1 MGEQDI
7 KDFIEMIGT
16 RPGVDLQQL
25 FYQPNPT
32 IYNADK
38 SAEEELNDLI
48 RDYEVYP
55 EGSLE
60 KEL

>member
-7 KDFIEMIGT
+7 KDLIEIIGT

-25 FYQPNPT
+25 FYKETEP
-32 IYNADK
+32 YNADK

>member
-1 MGEQDI
+1 
-7 KDFIEMIGT
+7 MIGT

-25 FYQPNPT
+25 FLETEPNQT

-48 RDYEVYP
+48 KDY
-55 EGSLE
+55 
-60 KEL
+60 K

>member
-1 MGEQDI
+1 
-7 KDFIEMIGT
+7 MIGT

-25 FYQPNPT
+25 FYKETEPLPLPIEIIQDNQT

-48 RDYEVYP
+48 KDY
-55 EGSLE
+55 
-60 KEL
+60 K

>member
-1 MGEQDI
+1 MGEQEI

-25 FYQPNPT
+25 FYKETEPNQT
-32 IYNADK
+32 IDNADK

-48 RDYEVYP
+48 KDY
-55 EGSLE
+55 
-60 KEL
+60 K